1 MALVNNLSEH
11 WSRINYPVL
20 VFCCDQRTPVVL
32 ITSVTTLSYSPI
44 TILCLLLSSPITPL
58 CPILLTL
65 PLRHSGPL
73 IIPLSVS
80 ASCAGDNTKH
90 YIITHPHSA
99 SSLPSIRWSTQARGT
114 RQYYSMFIVK
124 ILQIIMINII
134 FLCKGA
140 LF

>member
-32 ITSVTTLSYSPI
+32 ITSITTLS
-44 TILCLLLSSPITPL
+44 SSPITPL

-90 YIITHPHSA
+90 YIITRPHSA
-99 SSLPSIRWSTQARGT
+99 SSLPSIRWSTRAQGS
-114 RQYYSMFIVK
+114 RQYYSIVFAVK
-124 ILQIIMINII
+124 ILYIMITI
-134 FLCKGA
+134 FYTNNWER
-140 LF
+140 